1 MQAEF
6 QAVKEEMAKG
16 KARANKLHS
25 RLELLTAGYAKRM
38 DALAAGLAQLSAKA
52 QTVCPV
58 WSLAV
63 LWEILWWHLYGQPH
77 LSPCAPVI
85 ARCDVAAPILRPA
98 ISAKS

>member
-1 MQAEF
+1 MRCALQAEF

-52 QTVCPV
+52 QTVCPF

-63 LWEILWWHLYGQPH
+63 LWHIL
-77 LSPCAPVI
+77 C
-85 ARCDVAAPILRPA
+85 
-98 ISAKS
+98 